1 TSRKLGAS
9 LYWTIIVW
17 ALSGAVR
24 YSANPYRSF
33 VEHFLTSPLSSISR
47 PVYCRLCLN
56 QSIVERISAN
66 PLSSISQSVNCRL
79 CLGQSFIEH
88 ISTSPLSSV
97 SRPVHCRLCLG
108 QYIVEHISTNPL
120 STYLDQSI
128 DDYIS
133 ASPYRAHLGQ
143 SFVERIWTNPLPTM
157 PQLVLSSA
165 SRPILCRA
173 SLGQSFVKHI
183 STNPLSTTSWPV
195 LVAPLGQSF
204 VKHISTSPLPTTSR
218 GGTSPT
224 KQAMEGLI
232 PFLYR
237 AIVSYTDGVRPR
249 SAWYTRLPDESGRLL
264 SSETL
269 YSSSS
274 AATTLPSSAP
284 QSPGA
289 ALPEDYRGDRGQR
302 RGLP

>member
-24 YSANPYRSF
+24 YSSANPYRSF

-120 STYLDQSI
+120 SILCRVHLDQSI
-128 DDYIS
+128 TDY
-133 ASPYRAHLGQ
+133 ASTSLI
-143 SFVERIWTNPLPTM
+143 ERI
-157 PQLVLSSA
+157 SS
-165 SRPILCRA
+165 
-173 SLGQSFVKHI
+173 
-183 STNPLSTTSWPV
+183 NPLSSISWPV
-195 LVAPLGQSF
+195 LCQAHLDQSIVDYVLASPCRAPLGQSF

-269 YSSSS
+269 YSSSL
-274 AATTLPSSAP
+274 AATTQPSSAP

-289 ALPEDYRGDRGQR
+289 ALPEDYRGDRGRR